1 MVIATERNTW
11 PLWRCL
17 SATSLAML
25 IQYQWKHYG
34 TKLDLLVD
42 RYKELESLPEIDRL
56 MRERPRYRGKV
67 WFGG

>member
-11 PLWRCL
+11 PLWQCL
-17 SATSLAML
+17 KAESLAML